1 MQRARLQSQYEC
13 VNMRLHWSIVSL
25 DPVFSAL
32 NTRYRETDS
41 YSAFHVACT
50 RILEIARASVNDNA
64 RCLFHTDALRATT
77 AVLQILLRNRVTPDR
92 SQQDKYIF
100 ACRDGIAIS
109 KSLVPDVLTRAEGIF
124 EKLLNQ
130 YTQSKMLA
138 NYKNTDT

>member
-1 MQRARLQSQYEC
+1 
-13 VNMRLHWSIVSL
+13 MRLHWSIVSL
-25 DPVFSAL
+25 DPVFNAL

-41 YSAFHVACT
+41 YSAFHVAST
-50 RILEIARASVNDNA
+50 RILEIARASVDDHA
-64 RCLFHTDALRATT
+64 RSLFHTDALRATT
-77 AVLQILLRNRVTPDR
+77 ALLQILLRKVTPDR
-92 SQQDKYIF
+92 SQLDKYIF

-124 EKLLNQ
+124 EKLLNK